1 MYIICGVFQ
10 AKLIG
15 FLFLVRGGGRGE
27 RERRQGWKREGEEE
41 RGGGKGGGGGG
52 GGGWTTLSSEP
63 SMRKLPQK
71 YTCTLII
78 WFGYF
83 GNHSG

>member
-41 RGGGKGGGGGG
+41 RGGRKGEGEERGRRGEGEEWRGGGGGRG
-52 GGGWTTLSSEP
+52 RLD
-63 SMRKLPQK
+63 
-71 YTCTLII
+71 
-78 WFGYF
+78 
-83 GNHSG
+83 HSFFRALHA